1 MKKNALLLT
10 LCILLF
16 NACNKS
22 DTLKEEKTQ
31 SKRVVLAY
39 LFGDINLWEPLLE
52 NVNQMEEGA
61 PLKEEGTLLVYLDWS
76 PSATQFRAPVLL
88 EISRD
93 DTKSIVSR
101 IVHTYPKDQDA
112 GNPDVFASVLKQVTE
127 EYPADSYGLIMGG
140 HGNGWIVS
148 PPTTESKSIGNSE
161 RINGK
166 NLDIDKLANAIPASL
181 HFDFIAF
188 HACLM
193 AEAATLYEL
202 KDKCDY
208 MVASVELLPG
218 YGFPYHLATKY
229 LFTQPHAD
237 LSNFIKTTTNYYD
250 NDVNKNEIGY
260 YTLGLYRMDKMEHL
274 AQVTQKCMEA
284 LPISYDE
291 MRKEIW
297 NDVAN
302 SQNDTLMVYPWP
314 KMIPLSKTNKSFY
327 DFCTLCDLVRKY
339 NEALGYELMA
349 AVDDVVRIKN
359 EVLGTGIV
367 TDVFQNYVYS
377 SQGMS
382 FYIPNGMVSPALDKA
397 FYERFGW
404 SKSAGFT
411 QEKDQYISA
420 QK

>member
-1 MKKNALLLT
+1 MKKN
-10 LCILLF
+10 ILLF
-16 NACNKS
+16 TLCTLLFSACDKS
-22 DTLKEEKTQ
+22 DTLKEEKAQ
-31 SKRVVLAY
+31 SKRVVLTY
-39 LFGDINLWEPLLE
+39 FFGDINLWEPLFE
-52 NVNQMEEGA
+52 SVNQMEKGA

-93 DTKSIVSR
+93 DTENIVSR
-101 IVHTYPKDQDA
+101 VVRTYHKDQDA

-148 PPTTESKSIGNSE
+148 PPSAESKSIGNSE
-161 RINGK
+161 RIKGGF
-166 NLDIDKLANAIPASL
+166 LDIDKLATAIPASL

-208 MVASVELLPG
+208 MVASVELLSS

-250 NDVNKNEIGY
+250 NDVDKNKIGY
-260 YTLGLYRMDKMEHL
+260 FTLGLYRMDKMEHL
-274 AQVTQKCMEA
+274 AKVTKKCMEA

-302 SQNDTLMVYPWP
+302 NKYDTLMVYPWP
-314 KMIPLSKTNKSFY
+314 KMKPFSKTNESFY
-327 DFCTLCDLVRKY
+327 DFITLIELVGEY
-339 NEALGYELMA
+339 NEALGYELLA
-349 AVDDVVRIKN
+349 AVDDVVRIRSA
-359 EVLGTGIV
+359 VLGTYIA
-367 TDVFQNYVYS
+367 TDVFQNYVYFS
-377 SQGMS
+377 KGMS
-382 FYIPNGMVSPALDKA
+382 FYIPNGMVSPALDKT

-411 QEKDQYISA
+411 QK
-420 QK
+420 KN